1 MADASEDAAEGKP
14 MGYRRALIL
23 AAVLNLAMV
32 AVEVAGAFYANSIAL
47 FADAIDFYEDAMT
60 YFMAAALIGL
70 GYRARAA
77 FGAMLAFMMIV
88 PCLWIAWKAVEQTLY
103 GLPPLPLPM
112 AAVGLL
118 ALGVNLYCAFLL
130 APHRKGDSAHQGV
143 WLSTRN
149 DAIGNIAVVLAAIA
163 TFATNSTWPDAIV
176 GLGIAAINIQAAIL
190 IAILAVR
197 EWRSGGREA
206 L

>member
-1 MADASEDAAEGKP
+1 MADTSGENADGRP
-14 MGYRRALIL
+14 MGYRKALLI
-23 AAVLNLAMV
+23 AASLNLAMV

-88 PCLWIAWKAVEQTLY
+88 PCLWIAWKAVEQMLH
-103 GLPPLPLPM
+103 GLPPRPLPM
-112 AAVGLL
+112 AAVGLA

-149 DAIGNIAVVLAAIA
+149 DAIGNVAIVLAAVA
-163 TFATNSTWPDAIV
+163 TFATQSTWPDAVV

-190 IAILAVR
+190 IANLAIR
-197 EWRSGGREA
+197 EWRTGGGA
-206 L
+206 TP